1 MTLILALALGVLTG
15 FLLRR
20 FHKPHKVANAATH
33 ATIYVLL
40 FLLGL
45 AVGGNAAIV
54 NNLHRLGLQALMLTL
69 GSVLGSVALSALLY
83 RYFSNI
89 VTANEK

>member
-1 MTLILALALGVLTG
+1 MTLILALALGVLAG

-20 FHKPHKVANAATH
+20 FRKPHQVANIATH

-45 AVGGNAAIV
+45 AVGGNATIV
-54 NNLHRLGLQALMLTL
+54 NSLHRLGLQALTLTL
-69 GSVLGSVALSALLY
+69 GSILGSVALSALLY
-83 RYFSNI
+83 RYFSN
-89 VTANEK
+89 VVAANEE